1 MYTRMFG
8 KEFFMTPEGWIIFS
22 QSIYGYY
29 FVLVTSFALVVVVS
43 RTKAYFINKR
53 LESVVESI
61 NFYLDSLEAILSAE
75 VRDQTTTFN
84 LSLGSKIEHLMK
96 LWDCDKNRFVEKV
109 AEIHAKDPRIFNYY
123 RGIRESMNFLK
134 DMPNVELGTD
144 ILTRNQT
151 LRINTVLAPSVYS
164 ALDKYY
170 ICLSTCDI
178 GNITFGT
185 SDVTLYPDGTVYSD
199 GNPKNDDDM
208 KTRPENH

>member
-1 MYTRMFG
+1 
-8 KEFFMTPEGWIIFS
+8 
-22 QSIYGYY
+22 
-29 FVLVTSFALVVVVS
+29 
-43 RTKAYFINKR
+43 
-53 LESVVESI
+53 
-61 NFYLDSLEAILSAE
+61 
-75 VRDQTTTFN
+75 
-84 LSLGSKIEHLMK
+84 
-96 LWDCDKNRFVEKV
+96 KV